1 MLHASQSRV
10 PARLPT
16 VLLGAVTG
24 LTSALI
30 LELTGHSAIAIL
42 SLLAASIVLSYLATI
57 NPPPD
62 PLFRLYRFCHARAAW
77 SRSGIV
83 LLLVGGFLV
92 LDMALAHNP
101 RDFGYASLLPAVLIS
116 GVFFGFGCGL
126 LAVAIAVLGTDLLF
140 GLSVSDF
147 SIAEW
152 KSLAVLATFTVLG
165 ALIGWA
171 FWMLLSAYDDSIAD

>member
-1 MLHASQSRV
+1 M
-10 PARLPT
+10 
-16 VLLGAVTG
+16 
-24 LTSALI
+24 
-30 LELTGHSAIAIL
+30 
-42 SLLAASIVLSYLATI
+42 
-57 NPPPD
+57 
-62 PLFRLYRFCHARAAW
+62 
-77 SRSGIV
+77 
-83 LLLVGGFLV
+83 V

-171 FWMLLSAYDDSIAD
+171 FWMLLSAYDDSITD